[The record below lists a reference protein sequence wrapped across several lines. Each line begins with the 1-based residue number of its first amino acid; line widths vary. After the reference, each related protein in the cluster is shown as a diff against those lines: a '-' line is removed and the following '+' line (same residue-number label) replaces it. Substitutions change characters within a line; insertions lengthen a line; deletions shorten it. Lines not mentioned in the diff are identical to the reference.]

1 MLRKRVTRIIRT
13 VVFIGICLI
22 AQMSEAR
29 RLPEARTP
37 EEFDLYLQFHE
48 ASDAKTKHMA
58 GLRFEQAYPD
68 SQLLIYVYQSEL
80 EYARSRNLYQDAI
93 AAGEKALRAAPADIK
108 ALIGMAEI
116 LPHNTDDRVALSRAE
131 EYARRVLKEVNRLE
145 LSYEV
150 PLQECEEIRR
160 FLQSRAYAALGYVVA
175 KRGKLAQAIEEFERA
190 VATSPDPVGVQLFR
204 LGKLY
209 RAARREREATE
220 MFQRASKAGP
230 ADITLLAES
239 ELKKGK

>member
-1 MLRKRVTRIIRT
+1 
-13 VVFIGICLI
+13 
-22 AQMSEAR
+22 
-29 RLPEARTP
+29 
-37 EEFDLYLQFHE
+37 
-48 ASDAKTKHMA
+48 MA

-93 AAGEKALRAAPADIK
+93 AAGEKVLRAAPADIK

-116 LPHNTDDRVALSRAE
+116 LPHNTDDRVALSNAE

-150 PLQECEEIRR
+150 PLHECEEIRR
-160 FLQSRAYAALGYVVA
+160 FLQSRAYAALGYVAA
-175 KRGKLAQAIEEFERA
+175 KRGELAQAIEEFERA